1 VELPKRLP
9 GKGVVTRAQRVEIV
23 AAVMWLLAAMQG
35 IPSSGGMEGGLDRI
49 KTHMYLVLV
58 VFFLFLIL
66 L

>member
-1 VELPKRLP
+1 LASLMYLLDAM
-9 GKGVVTRAQRVEIV
+9 KGFPCEDTT
-23 AAVMWLLAAMQG
+23 
-35 IPSSGGMEGGLDRI
+35 SSGGMEGGLDRI

>member
-49 KTHMYLVLV
+49 KDCSTHMYLFVI
-58 VFFLFLIL
+58 FFLI
-66 L
+66 